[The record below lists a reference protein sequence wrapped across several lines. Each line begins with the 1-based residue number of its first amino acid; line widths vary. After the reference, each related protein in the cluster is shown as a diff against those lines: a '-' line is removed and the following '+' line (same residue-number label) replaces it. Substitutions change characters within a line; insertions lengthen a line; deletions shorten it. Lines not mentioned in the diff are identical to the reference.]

1 MSRLNTSRYDPSN
14 QQFAKLSTSDPAIFW
29 DENNKI
35 WRLPQ
40 SLEDFM
46 TKKIAPKNYQK
57 TQ

>member
-1 MSRLNTSRYDPSN
+1 LNTSRYDPTN
-14 QQFAKLSTSDPAIFW
+14 QQFAKLSNSDPAIFW